1 MMAWCRFSDLAS
13 PDLQSLTKTKKEL
26 RRHLSKALNFPA
38 SLHHLKIL
46 LRFILMGDHLKKC
59 LRKCRPL
66 KTCAIILAFNLK
78 PLFRGKN
85 TQSTTTYGPKI
96 GWSNVKLLIYLTTHL
111 PEEHVAFLP
120 CWKDAI
126 ERMDLFKYADG
137 MIYTSTGLSEEQLK
151 MLPFRNT
158 TIKRVPTN
166 IGYQEGA
173 VQAMIDPFLDENV
186 SWFDDYDWV
195 IRVNLDVLIRK
206 DSWLIQTM
214 LNETFDMIVHDCDTK
229 NKFPNNPLFHT
240 DFIAFRPRA
249 VNRWILLH
257 SDRKNAEGHITE
269 SFRHIYD
276 QKRFD
281 YLEGAENAIQGACRI
296 AGCK

>member
-1 MMAWCRFSDLAS
+1 MDQKLDGRTS
-13 PDLQSLTKTKKEL
+13 
-26 RRHLSKALNFPA
+26 NF
-38 SLHHLKIL
+38 L
-46 LRFILMGDHLKKC
+46 
-59 LRKCRPL
+59 
-66 KTCAIILAFNLK
+66 
-78 PLFRGKN
+78 
-85 TQSTTTYGPKI
+85 
-96 GWSNVKLLIYLTTHL
+96 YLTTHL

-158 TIKRVPTN
+158 MIKRVPTN

-214 LNETFDMIVHDCDTK
+214 LNDTFDMIVHDCDTK
-229 NKFPNNPLFHT
+229 KKIPNNPLFHT
-240 DFIAFRPRA
+240 DFIAFFSIPTVKMRRA
-249 VNRWILLH
+249 
-257 SDRKNAEGHITE
+257 T
-269 SFRHIYD
+269 
-276 QKRFD
+276 
-281 YLEGAENAIQGACRI
+281 
-296 AGCK
+296 

>member
-1 MMAWCRFSDLAS
+1 M
-13 PDLQSLTKTKKEL
+13 PK
-26 RRHLSKALNFPA
+26 
-38 SLHHLKIL
+38 L
-46 LRFILMGDHLKKC
+46 LRKLSIIICVITVAIHW
-59 LRKCRPL
+59 PL
-66 KTCAIILAFNLK
+66 ISKEYTNSI
-78 PLFRGKN
+78 
-85 TQSTTTYGPKI
+85 TTYGKN
-96 GWSNVKLLIYLTTHL
+96 GWSDVKLLIYLTTHL

-137 MIYTSTGLSEEQLK
+137 MIYTSAGLSEEQLK

-158 TIKRVPTN
+158 TIKMVPTN

-173 VQAMIDPFLDENV
+173 VQAMIDPFLDEHV

-195 IRVNLDVLIRK
+195 IRVNPDVLIRE
-206 DSWLIQTM
+206 DTWLIQTM
-214 LNETFDMIVHDCDTK
+214 LNSTIDMIVHDCHTK
-229 NKFPNNPLFHT
+229 NKFSNNPVFHT

-249 VNRWILLH
+249 VNRWILLQ

-269 SFRHIYD
+269 AFRHIYD
-276 QKRFD
+276 QKRF
-281 YLEGAENAIQGACRI
+281 YYVKGAKNAIEEYCRI

>member
-1 MMAWCRFSDLAS
+1 MRFRTIAIICAI
-13 PDLQSLTKTKKEL
+13 TVAIHWT
-26 RRHLSKALNFPA
+26 
-38 SLHHLKIL
+38 L
-46 LRFILMGDHLKKC
+46 LRKEYTNSI
-59 LRKCRPL
+59 
-66 KTCAIILAFNLK
+66 
-78 PLFRGKN
+78 
-85 TQSTTTYGPKI
+85 TTYGKN
-96 GWSNVKLLIYLTTHL
+96 GWSDVKLLIYLTTHL

-195 IRVNLDVLIRK
+195 IRVNPDVLIRK
-206 DSWLIQTM
+206 DSWLIQNM
-214 LNETFDMIVHDCDTK
+214 LNDTIDMIVHDCHTK
-229 NKFPNNPLFHT
+229 NKFTNNTNFHT
-240 DFIAFRPRA
+240 DFIEFRPRA
-249 VNRWILLH
+249 VNRWILLQ
-257 SDRKNAEGHITE
+257 SDPKNAERHITE
-269 SFRHIYD
+269 SFRHIYN
-276 QKRFD
+276 QKRFV
-281 YLEGAENAIQGACRI
+281 YVEGAKNANEGFCRI